1 MHRFRTSVTLGFA
14 VALVACADQA
24 QGPLASP
31 ESPASSVAGVEQT
44 RGRAIPDQYVVV
56 VRDGADPRSVA
67 AITGATPRFVYE
79 SALNGFAATLNTGQ
93 LQALQRNPNVESIEQ
108 DQEFS
113 VEVDQLNATW
123 GLDRINQRN
132 LPLDGKYSYGYT
144 GAGVYAYVIDT
155 GIRTAHAEFEG
166 RASNV
171 YDAFGGNGQDCNGHG
186 THVAG
191 TVGGKVYGVA
201 KKVNLRGLRVL
212 DCNGSGSTSGII
224 AAVDWVRANRVNPAI
239 ANMSLGGGSSSA
251 LNTAVNNL
259 ANSGVFVAVA
269 AGNSNA
275 NACNY
280 SPASASAAYTVAS
293 STSSD
298 AKSSFSN
305 FGSCVNIYAP
315 GSSITSAWH
324 TSNTATNTINGTS
337 MASPHVAGAAVLIKH
352 RYGNISSANVA
363 SYLNNAGTN
372 NLISGNPSGTINK
385 LLHKYVTAW

>member
-1 MHRFRTSVTLGFA
+1 MRHIRPTLLAGL
-14 VALVACADQA
+14 VLALAACADHTA
-24 QGPLASP
+24 TPLAAP
-31 ESPASSVAGVEQT
+31 EPGAADLAVSAQQS
-44 RGRAIPDQYVVV
+44 RGRAIPDQYIVVLKE
-56 VRDGADPRSVA
+56 DANPRSVA
-67 AITGATPRFVYE
+67 AVAGVSPRFVYE
-79 SALNGFAATLNTGQ
+79 AALNGFAATLNAGQ
-93 LQALQRNPNVESIEQ
+93 LQALQRNPNVETIEQ
-108 DQEFS
+108 DQEVS

-155 GIRTAHAEFEG
+155 GIRTDHVEFEG
-166 RASNV
+166 RARNV

-239 ANMSLGGGSSSA
+239 ANMSLGGGYSGA

-305 FGSCVNIYAP
+305 FGSWSP
-315 GSSITSAWH
+315 TSSSMRTVTTQNNATWGLDRTTSA
-324 TSNTATNTINGTS
+324 
-337 MASPHVAGAAVLIKH
+337 PC
-352 RYGNISSANVA
+352 R
-363 SYLNNAGTN
+363 
-372 NLISGNPSGTINK
+372 
-385 LLHKYVTAW
+385 

>member
-1 MHRFRTSVTLGFA
+1 MRNCRLALFA
-14 VALVACADQA
+14 GTVFVLAACSDSRVGPVMPEAPEMSTTVS
-24 QGPLASP
+24 QG
-31 ESPASSVAGVEQT
+31 AGARV
-44 RGRAIPDQYVVV
+44 IPDQYIVV
-56 VRDGADPRSVA
+56 VREGADPRSVA
-67 AITGATPRFVYE
+67 AIAGADPRFVYE
-79 SALNGFAATLNTGQ
+79 HAIRGFAATLNAGQ
-93 LQALQRNPNVESIEQ
+93 LQALQRNPQVESIEQ

-113 VEVDQLNATW
+113 VQVDQFNATW
-123 GLDRINQRN
+123 GLDRINQRY

-144 GAGVYAYVIDT
+144 GSGVYAYIIDT
-155 GIRTAHAEFEG
+155 GIRTDHGEFEG
-166 RASNV
+166 RARNV
-171 YDAFGGNGQDCNGHG
+171 YDTFGGNGQDCNGHG

-224 AAVDWVRANRVNPAI
+224 AAVDWVRANRINPAV
-239 ANMSLGGGSSSA
+239 ANMSLGGGYSST

-275 NACNY
+275 NSCNY

-315 GSSITSAWH
+315 GSSITAAWH
-324 TSNTATNTINGTS
+324 TSSSAINTISGTS

-352 RYGNISSANVA
+352 RYGNISSSNVA

-385 LLHKYVTAW
+385 LLYKYVTAW